1 MDIYTARQELR
12 FKKLQ
17 DLHIRVV
24 HYDRVSTEKEEQKS
38 SIVNQNLFSEE
49 IIRNNP
55 NWVYAGRYADEAI
68 TGLSTEKRPGF
79 SQMMLDAKCG
89 KFDLI
94 ITKEVPRFARN
105 TLDSIQCSRK
115 LLEYGVGVWFIN
127 NNLNTI
133 SEESEFLLTIMAGQA
148 QEESRRIS
156 NRVKFGQAQSIKRGH
171 VLGADNM
178 YGFVKKDCALTVKT
192 EDVAMIRYIFERY
205 ASGKVGTKKLGD
217 ELYEKGYTNRKG
229 GVLHSKTIQS
239 IIQNPKYK
247 GYYCGGKVVVE
258 DMFTKKQRF
267 LPESEWVL
275 YKDDGT
281 TVPAIISEE
290 LWDRAN
296 KVLKERSDKF
306 MGQNRTAS
314 KNNRFTGKIICE
326 NDGAAF
332 WLTSRGS
339 GKNRKDLT
347 WICSEKKTKGT
358 STCDSL
364 AIKESELLAIVKD
377 IINEHLGGI
386 SSVIDLYLEEL
397 STISLQ
403 SDSKDEILRWEK
415 ELELIEKKRE
425 RLLEHNLNGYI
436 DNEDFYQRDL
446 KLKAQRSEIANRI
459 EELSQKL
466 ANTDLDQIKKK
477 IRKHFQEVS
486 EITDQTITAQTIDIL
501 FDKIYAKRIGK
512 NEMQLQFQ
520 LNLGYNIN
528 KTYEKKSAKK
538 NMSCPDTMVKKMIEQ
553 QEQQMAGK

>member
-49 IIRNNP
+49 IIRGNP
-55 NWVYAGRYADEAI
+55 NWTYAGRYADEAI

-79 SQMMLDAKCG
+79 SQMMLDAKLG

-178 YGFVKKDCALTVKT
+178 YGFVKKDCALTIKT
-192 EDVAMIRYIFERY
+192 EDIAMIRYIFERY
-205 ASGKVGTKKLGD
+205 ASGEIGTKKLGD
-217 ELYEKGYTNRKG
+217 ELFSKGYTNRKG
-229 GVLHSKTIQS
+229 GIIHSKTIQN

-267 LPESEWVL
+267 LPKNEWVL
-275 YKDDGT
+275 YKDDGK
-281 TVPAIISEE
+281 TVPAIVSEE
-290 LWDRAN
+290 LWERAN
-296 KVLKERSDKF
+296 AVLKKRAEKF
-306 MGQNRTAS
+306 LGQNRTTS
-314 KNNRFTGKIICE
+314 KENRFTGKIICE

-347 WICSEKKTKGT
+347 WICSKKKTKGAAA
-358 STCDSL
+358 CDSIS
-364 AIKESELLAIVKD
+364 IKESELLAIVNE
-377 IINEHLGGI
+377 IIKEHLGDL
-386 SSVIDLYLEEL
+386 SSIVDLYLEQL
-397 STISLQ
+397 SMLPFQSNSKEEISRL
-403 SDSKDEILRWEK
+403 EK
-415 ELELIEKKRE
+415 ELELIDQKRE

-446 KLKAQRSEIANRI
+446 KLKSQKTEITNRI
-459 EELSQKL
+459 EKLNQELS
-466 ANTDLDQIKKK
+466 NTDLDQIKKK
-477 IRKHFQEVS
+477 IRNHLHEVV
-486 EITDQTITAQTIDIL
+486 EITDQTITAKTIDIL
-501 FDKIYAKRIGK
+501 FDKIYAKKIGE
-512 NEMQLQFQ
+512 NEMLLHFK
-520 LNLGYNIN
+520 LNLGYDIDKSYK
-528 KTYEKKSAKK
+528 KTTAK
-538 NMSCPDTMVKKMIEQ
+538 NHVCCSDTMVKKMIEQ